1 MFRYAERRI
10 AGEMTTWP
18 RARQLVFDNP
28 LEGPSLATCYETE
41 AKQFPDGT
49 LIEKN
54 LNTMSVEL
62 TDPPQQ
68 IPIINL
74 ETWEQTEETFS
85 ADYLW
90 LLLASLYIW
99 MSKNNSP
106 PTGI

>member
-1 MFRYAERRI
+1 MNKYVERRI
-10 AGEMTTWP
+10 PGEMTAWP
-18 RARQLVFDNP
+18 RARQLVFDHP

-49 LIEKN
+49 LVEKSI
-54 LNTMSVEL
+54 NTYRTEIQ
-62 TDPPQQ
+62 DPPQQ
-68 IPIINL
+68 IPIINP

-99 MSKNNSP
+99 MANNNST
-106 PTGI
+106 PTGD